1 MGRIDLND
9 PAFERDPEFVKRRL
23 AGIRQ
28 ADSARSLPK
37 KVRAAVFDFLAR
49 RLPLKKQVLFYTIR
63 DDGRL
68 EGNASALYPY
78 IKGRKVIAA
87 RRLPHPGSYQLKMF
101 WEIMRS
107 RVIVT
112 DDYVRYLRYFPLR
125 KDQKV
130 IQLWH
135 ACGAFKKFGRYGTN
149 LKESVDLASHAQYD
163 LVCVSG
169 RAVRD
174 IYADSFGIDR
184 EKVRALGA
192 PRTDIFFDREK
203 QEQVREAVY
212 ARYPQLRGRRV
223 VLYAPT
229 FRDSAAAAAAQRP
242 ADAAPVYMSA
252 RDEAVAPAQH
262 DGDEAALAL
271 AQQKVDNVA
280 AAPAQHDGDEAALAL
295 AQQNVDSAA
304 AAPAQQNGGE
314 AATGAAVSAAA
325 GRAVFRPELD
335 FDRLSEHLPDDM
347 VFLVRPHPIM
357 TAPVLTKTYD
367 NVLEVRDLPTND
379 LMFVSDLMV
388 TDYSSVIFEYSL
400 LKKPMLF
407 YCYDL
412 DSYDRGFYL
421 KYPDD
426 LPGDVLRTQAELEE
440 RLSSDDLSRLGDGYE
455 EFAERYMSACDGK
468 SSRRIADIINR
479 YMAGR

>member
-229 FRDSAAAAAAQRP
+229 FRDSAAAA
-242 ADAAPVYMSA
+242 
-252 RDEAVAPAQH
+252 
-262 DGDEAALAL
+262 
-271 AQQKVDNVA
+271 
-280 AAPAQHDGDEAALAL
+280 
-295 AQQNVDSAA
+295 
-304 AAPAQQNGGE
+304 PAQQNGGE

>member
-87 RRLPHPGSYQLKMF
+87 RRLPHPGSYQLEMF

-229 FRDSAAAAAAQRP
+229 FRDSAAAAPAQQNVDNAAAAPAQRP
-242 ADAAPVYMSA
+242 ADAAPVDVSA
-252 RDEAVAPAQH
+252 RDEAV
-262 DGDEAALAL
+262 
-271 AQQKVDNVA
+271 
-280 AAPAQHDGDEAALAL
+280 APAQHDGDEAALAL

>member
-229 FRDSAAAAAAQRP
+229 FRDSAAAAPAQQNVDNAAAAPAQRP
-242 ADAAPVYMSA
+242 ADAAPVDVSA
-252 RDEAVAPAQH
+252 RDEAV
-262 DGDEAALAL
+262 
-271 AQQKVDNVA
+271 
-280 AAPAQHDGDEAALAL
+280 APAQHDGDEAALAL

-357 TAPVLTKTYD
+357 TAQVLAKTYD

>member
-87 RRLPHPGSYQLKMF
+87 RRLPHPGSYQLEMF

-252 RDEAVAPAQH
+252 RDEAV
-262 DGDEAALAL
+262 
-271 AQQKVDNVA
+271 
-280 AAPAQHDGDEAALAL
+280 APAQHDGDEAALAL